1 MNSRRGQHT
10 PHRINGDPADLAGFP
25 RLVGEFCQWMGVHG
39 NSPRTIENRRA
50 MLSFLVD
57 WLAERGV
64 TRPVEVTRPMLEGYQ
79 RACFHY
85 RKRDGH
91 PLSFRSQSQ
100 RLLAVRAFFKWAT
113 RAHLILHNPASEI
126 DLPKVEQRLPRP
138 ALSQAEAEL
147 VLSMPEL
154 ADPAGLRDRAM
165 LEVLYATGIRR
176 SELAHLAVFDVD
188 DDRQTLLVRQ
198 GKGKRDRMVPIG
210 ERALLWV
217 RRYLTEARPRLV
229 AEPDD
234 GTLFVSADGVGF
246 SPDRLT
252 QICRGYVLASGVPKQ
267 GACHL
272 FRHTMATLMLEGGA
286 DIRYIQAMLGHAEL
300 STTQIYTQV
309 SIRALQ
315 AVHAATHPGA
325 SNTRHRTV
333 PPQAGTDLAPDGAGD
348 AGGAG
353 GSGGAGVE
361 FSPDPVGPDSD
372 GDGDGPVTTDPDVM
386 TDDQQHVEVLFSVL
400 DQEIN
405 QENRADPGSP
415 DPTLPLRRDR

>member
-1 MNSRRGQHT
+1 VNPRRGQHI
-10 PHRINGDPADLAGFP
+10 PHTITGDPADLAGFP
-25 RLVGEFCQWMGVHG
+25 RLVDEFAEWMGVHG
-39 NSPRTIENRRA
+39 YSPRTIGNRRA
-50 MLSFLVD
+50 MLSYLVD

-64 TRPVEVTRPMLEGYQ
+64 TRPVEVTRPMLESYQ

-113 RAHLILHNPASEI
+113 RAQHLLHNPASEI

-138 ALSQAEAEL
+138 ALSQAEAEA

-198 GKGKRDRMVPIG
+198 GKGRRDRMVPIG
-210 ERALLWV
+210 ERALAWV
-217 RRYLTEARPRLV
+217 RRYLHDARPRLV

-252 QICRGYVLASGVPKQ
+252 QIARQYVLASGVPKQ

-325 SNTRHRTV
+325 TNTRHRS
-333 PPQAGTDLAPDGAGD
+333 P
-348 AGGAG
+348 
-353 GSGGAGVE
+353 
-361 FSPDPVGPDSD
+361 SPDPVPDLSCDLTPD
-372 GDGDGPVTTDPDVM
+372 GVAELSTDPLDPVAGL
-386 TDDQQHVEVLFSVL
+386 EVLFSVL
-400 DQEIN
+400 DQEID

-415 DPTLPLRRDR
+415 EATLPRPGPTR

>member
-1 MNSRRGQHT
+1 MNPRRGQHT
-10 PHRINGDPADLAGFP
+10 PHRINGDPADLSGFP
-25 RLVGEFCQWMGVHG
+25 RLVDEFAEWMGVHG
-39 NSPRTIENRRA
+39 YSPRTIDNRRA

-64 TRPVEVTRPMLEGYQ
+64 TRPVEVTRPMLESYQ

-113 RAHLILHNPASEI
+113 RAQHLLHNPASEI

-147 VLSMPEL
+147 VLAQPEL

-198 GKGKRDRMVPIG
+198 GKGRRDRMVPIG
-210 ERALLWV
+210 ARALLWV
-217 RRYLTEARPRLV
+217 RRYLAEARPKLV

-252 QICRGYVLASGVPKQ
+252 QIARGYVLASGVPKQ

-315 AVHAATHPGA
+315 AVHTATHPGA
-325 SNTRHRTV
+325 SNTRHRSPTSSS
-333 PPQAGTDLAPDGAGD
+333 PSSTES
-348 AGGAG
+348 
-353 GSGGAGVE
+353 GSALLSTEPFEDDEDGVE
-361 FSPDPVGPDSD
+361 RPDRDD
-372 GDGDGPVTTDPDVM
+372 M
-386 TDDQQHVEVLFSVL
+386 TQLLSVL
-400 DQEIN
+400 VEEID
-405 QENRADPGSP
+405 QENRADPGSAE
-415 DPTLPLRRDR
+415 PTLPPRRPSS